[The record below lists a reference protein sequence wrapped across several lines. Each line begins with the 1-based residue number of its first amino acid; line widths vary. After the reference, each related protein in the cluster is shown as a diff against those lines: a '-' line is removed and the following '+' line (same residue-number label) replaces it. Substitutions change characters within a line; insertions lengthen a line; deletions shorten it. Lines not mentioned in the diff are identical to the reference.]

1 MLRLCMGRRSLC
13 LAPPKQPCRPNS
25 GSSSASKMVYT
36 AKIHNLGRM
45 DGPGRG
51 GDVRLLPCGR
61 EVRAGR
67 RGLRAGRA
75 LPLLLALRLV
85 RGLRG
90 PLQVPR
96 VPRLPQ
102 APTDA
107 VIDLDGRSAGAP
119 RRCEAR
125 ICFRSHAI
133 STFRVGLTFL
143 IQVMLL
149 RTTRRLEP

>member
-1 MLRLCMGRRSLC
+1 M
-13 LAPPKQPCRPNS
+13 
-25 GSSSASKMVYT
+25 
-36 AKIHNLGRM
+36 
-45 DGPGRG
+45 
-51 GDVRLLPCGR
+51 RLLPCGR

-107 VIDLDGRSAGAP
+107 VIDLDP
-119 RRCEAR
+119 
-125 ICFRSHAI
+125 
-133 STFRVGLTFL
+133 L
-143 IQVMLL
+143 IDEMDADNAVPQAHLCDGESD
-149 RTTRRLEP
+149 TKN